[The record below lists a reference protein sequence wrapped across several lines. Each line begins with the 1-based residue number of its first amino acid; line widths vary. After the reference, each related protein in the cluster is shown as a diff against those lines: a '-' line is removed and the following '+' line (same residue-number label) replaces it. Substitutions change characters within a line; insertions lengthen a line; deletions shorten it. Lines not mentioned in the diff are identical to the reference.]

1 MVKDN
6 QIGFT
11 RGGRLEYNLFILQYL
26 VEKTFEIDSA
36 YYNRLVVVALDF
48 RKAYDSIDR
57 GRLLEA
63 LVRYKINPGLIDLVA
78 RVYSGDEVVIR
89 WGDREERIRVTSGI
103 RQGCTA
109 STTFFKLITYII
121 IEELEGRGVLF
132 EVDGVRINSLWF
144 ADDSIVVANSVEAAE
159 RNLKIVKEIGG
170 YFGLEINEEKSMAL
184 VYRDKGEIREI
195 GGIKVV
201 DSIKY
206 LGIKVGKDRD
216 IFKEQKIKIEN
227 EVEGKAC
234 RLRKVVE
241 KSYNRLEVG
250 KTWWKNGVVPGLLHG
265 VGVLDLG
272 EGLINKL
279 QKVEYRVYRQLLG
292 AEGYAPLAVMRGEV
306 GASLVRTRVISSR
319 IMLVKGIIDGDNGLV
334 KKVLGKVRNLG
345 SFKWN
350 KTLNRFLMEVGIGYD
365 ELGNL
370 SKEEIKKRIKDYDTG
385 CWERELTG
393 LSSVGIYREYRGGDG
408 EW

>member
-1 MVKDN
+1 M
-6 QIGFT
+6 
-11 RGGRLEYNLFILQYL
+11 
-26 VEKTFEIDSA
+26 
-36 YYNRLVVVALDF
+36 
-48 RKAYDSIDR
+48 
-57 GRLLEA
+57 
-63 LVRYKINPGLIDLVA
+63 
-78 RVYSGDEVVIR
+78 
-89 WGDREERIRVTSGI
+89 
-103 RQGCTA
+103 
-109 STTFFKLITYII
+109 
-121 IEELEGRGVLF
+121 F

-250 KTWWKNGVVPGLLHG
+250 KTWWKNEVVPGLLHG

-334 KKVLGKVRNLG
+334 KEVLGKVRNLG

-393 LSSVGIYREYRGGDG
+393 LSSVGIYREYRGGWGMVDAMIIG
-408 EW
+408 LNRYCYLGLGQTLCS

>member
-1 MVKDN
+1 M
-6 QIGFT
+6 
-11 RGGRLEYNLFILQYL
+11 
-26 VEKTFEIDSA
+26 
-36 YYNRLVVVALDF
+36 VALDF

-170 YFGLEINEEKSMAL
+170 YFGLEINEKKSMAL

-393 LSSVGIYREYRGGDG
+393 LSSVGIYREYRGGWGMVDAMIIG
-408 EW
+408 LNRYCYLGLGQTLCS